1 MSSQPTRWEQVKAA
15 LNVNFR
21 GSEPVSPSFEGAPRN
36 PQGVLNKKKIVW
48 KDAEY
53 SGSSS
58 GMSDPELQRFV
69 EAALPNK
76 KEIGAVALK
85 EFVSVAKDSLLSISA
100 LSALSA
106 IPGAGGAVGIAKGIY
121 KGGQAV
127 GIHDNVEH
135 LKDTF
140 GGTSADLQGCSI
152 SMAKYL
158 KGQEND
164 KLKLAGMNAAGGA
177 LNIGTSAT
185 VVGAI
190 AAPIIAGVSITVE
203 KAFLVEKLWERY
215 KAMEQGNNFLAQG
228 QVDPTNYYNAVEAC
242 PELAAYV
249 LATCDPGA
257 VGAKLGNH
265 GLASAQIAKVRKIAE
280 ETIKGS
286 PLEIRTGEP
295 PRSENIPEERPAL
308 VGGDAV
314 GQILKHDVGPPRS
327 ATERVSLW
335 KKNQVVPFDDTHHP
349 GAPAS
354 SPIPNSM
361 RPSNLPQIREAWPA
375 GRPSDLPPVREAW
388 SEGSSSGSSSSS
400 QAYERT
406 AVQAMVEG

>member
-1 MSSQPTRWEQVKAA
+1 MSSQPTRWERLKAA
-15 LNVNFR
+15 VNVNIR
-21 GSEPVSPSFEGAPRN
+21 GSQPVSPSFEGAARN
-36 PQGVLNKKKIVW
+36 PPGILNKKKIVW

-58 GMSDPELQRFV
+58 GMSEPDLQRFV
-69 EAALPNK
+69 EAALSK
-76 KEIGAVALK
+76 KEVGAAAVK
-85 EFVSVAKDSLLSISA
+85 EFVKVAKDSLLSVSA
-100 LSALSA
+100 SGASSAV
-106 IPGAGGAVGIAKGIY
+106 PGIGGAVGIAKGVY
-121 KGGQAV
+121 KAGQAA
-127 GIHDNVEH
+127 GIHQDVEH

-140 GGTSADLQGCSI
+140 GATSKDLQGSSL

-164 KLKLAGMNAAGGA
+164 KLKLAGMDVAGGA

-185 VVGAI
+185 VVGAV
-190 AAPIIAGVSITVE
+190 AAPVIAGVSMTVE
-203 KAFLVEKLWERY
+203 KAYLVTKLWERY

-249 LATCDPGA
+249 LATCATDA
-257 VGAKLGNH
+257 VGAKVRNI
-265 GLASAQIAKVRKIAE
+265 AQQF
-280 ETIKGS
+280 IKDS

-295 PRSENIPEERPAL
+295 LRSDNIPEERPAQ
-308 VGGDAV
+308 VSGDGV
-314 GQILKHDVGPPRS
+314 GQILKRDYGAPKS

-335 KKNQVVPFDDTHHP
+335 KKNQVVPFDATYQP
-349 GAPAS
+349 GAPAPP
-354 SPIPNSM
+354 PIPQSA
-361 RPSNLPQIREAWPA
+361 RPV
-375 GRPSDLPPVREAW
+375 DLPPVRQAWTEA
-388 SEGSSSGSSSSS
+388 SSSSS